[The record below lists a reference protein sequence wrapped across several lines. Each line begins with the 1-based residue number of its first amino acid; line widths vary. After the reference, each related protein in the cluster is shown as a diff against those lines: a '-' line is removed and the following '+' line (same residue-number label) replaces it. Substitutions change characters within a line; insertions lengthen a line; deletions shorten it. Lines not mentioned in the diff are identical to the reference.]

1 MVQESQIDCVPSLF
15 LTKVFLGYVRYF
27 SHDILY
33 GGHFTL
39 STQLIINYHI
49 LFTKIDPLKISKIN
63 ILAGRFSLR
72 FFLFFLD
79 HIKGKL
85 SLWLMV

>member
-1 MVQESQIDCVPSLF
+1 MIVFRWFKKAKLIASPVFFSQKSFWGTFATF
-15 LTKVFLGYVRYF
+15 LTIF
-27 SHDILY
+27 
-33 GGHFTL
+33 FTVA
-39 STQLIINYHI
+39 N
-49 LFTKIDPLKISKIN
+49 FTKIDPLKISKIN
-63 ILAGRFSLR
+63 ILAGRFSLG